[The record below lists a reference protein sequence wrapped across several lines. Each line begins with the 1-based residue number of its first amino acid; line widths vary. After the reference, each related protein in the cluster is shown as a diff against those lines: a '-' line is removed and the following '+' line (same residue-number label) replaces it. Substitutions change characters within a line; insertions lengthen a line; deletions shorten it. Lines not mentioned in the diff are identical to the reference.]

1 VSPAPR
7 GHKPGKVRFRGN
19 EERKKGY
26 RRGRAPAPN
35 YLWMGQCLWPCRV
48 WQPAPVPGVRGD
60 SRVNILIFCY
70 LKIAKGT
77 NTGAMSGMAAHVRFL
92 LRHAGRG

>member
-26 RRGRAPAPN
+26 RGRAPCTQLSLDGA
-35 YLWMGQCLWPCRV
+35 
-48 WQPAPVPGVRGD
+48 VPLAMSSMATGPRG
-60 SRVNILIFCY
+60 SPRVNILIFCY
-70 LKIAKGT
+70 LKIACEH
-77 NTGAMSGMAAHVRFL
+77 GAMSGMAAHVRFL